1 MKEAPRPTVAWG
13 DDQVT
18 LLELPQVVHHGDSGR
33 VEVQRE
39 MTDRAPRL
47 RPAEGPNAAP
57 RGAAR
62 RVGARR
68 HIGQAVPGMR
78 RI

>member
-1 MKEAPRPTVAWG
+1 MKAAPRPTVAWG

-47 RPAEGPNAAP
+47 RLDEVQNAAS
-57 RGAAR
+57 R
-62 RVGARR
+62 RASQRVEDRR
-68 HIGQAVPGMR
+68 HIGQAVPGIR